1 MSKNLILDTCALVW
15 LVADDERLSMTAR
28 KEIEAAELVFV
39 SPISA
44 WEVSLK
50 AARGG
55 LELPL
60 PPLEWFNRALVAH
73 HLVLAKL
80 SGAIMVAANQLP
92 WHHRDPADRFIIAT
106 AKQEGL
112 ASVTADA
119 RFAAYEV
126 DSIK

>member
-73 HLVLAKL
+73 HLEHANL
-80 SGAIMVAANQLP
+80 SVEIMEAANQLP

>member
-15 LVADDERLSMTAR
+15 LVADDERLSLTAR

-73 HLVLAKL
+73 HLVLANL
-80 SGAIMVAANQLP
+80 SVEIMVAANQLP

-112 ASVTADA
+112 AIVTADA

>member
-73 HLVLAKL
+73 HLVLANL
-80 SGAIMVAANQLP
+80 SVEIMVAANQLP
-92 WHHRDPADRFIIAT
+92 WHHRDPANRFIIAT

-112 ASVTADA
+112 AIVTADA

-126 DSIK
+126 DIIK

>member
-73 HLVLAKL
+73 HLVLANL
-80 SGAIMVAANQLP
+80 SVEIMVAANQLP

-112 ASVTADA
+112 AIVTADA

>member
-73 HLVLAKL
+73 HLVLANL
-80 SGAIMVAANQLP
+80 SVEIMVAANQLP

-106 AKQEGL
+106 AKQERL
-112 ASVTADA
+112 AIVTADA

>member
-73 HLVLAKL
+73 HLVLANL
-80 SGAIMVAANQLP
+80 SVEIMVAANQLP
-92 WHHRDPADRFIIAT
+92 WHHRDPANRFIIAT

-112 ASVTADA
+112 AIVTADA

>member
-73 HLVLAKL
+73 HLVLANL
-80 SGAIMVAANQLP
+80 SVEIMVAANQLP

-112 ASVTADA
+112 AIVTADA

-126 DSIK
+126 DIIK

>member
-39 SPISA
+39 SLISA

-73 HLVLAKL
+73 HLVLANL
-80 SGAIMVAANQLP
+80 SVEIMMAANQLP

-112 ASVTADA
+112 AIVTADA

-126 DSIK
+126 DIIK